1 MTYIDETARTTTKP
15 IHCEPAI
22 ANHCC
27 VNTAQHTGHCNCRC
41 REVRDQ
47 EFKDP
52 TLTIRK
58 YASSGGTEYFISF
71 ESPDEK
77 VLYGFLRLRIPSR
90 NSQCLPELKGCA
102 LIRELHVY
110 GKLRAVTKTTAKR
123 STSSS
128 KSSSTSTSSS
138 SSGAANG
145 AGSSDAVELQDTVEV
160 LAGKL
165 PNGDVQ
171 EDEVDVGASQHQ
183 GLGGQLLAKA
193 ESIALRH
200 GKR

>member
-1 MTYIDETARTTTKP
+1 
-15 IHCEPAI
+15 
-22 ANHCC
+22 
-27 VNTAQHTGHCNCRC
+27 
-41 REVRDQ
+41 VRDQ

-123 STSSS
+123 SSSS
-128 KSSSTSTSSS
+128 SNTKNSSTNSSS
-138 SSGAANG
+138 SSSAGAGAG
-145 AGSSDAVELQDTVEV
+145 AGSGDAVELQDTVEV

-165 PNGDVQ
+165 PNGDGDVQ
-171 EDEVDVGASQHQ
+171 DDEVDVGASQHQ

-200 GKR
+200 GKKQLAAIDCCNTLLILLLIALTETASV